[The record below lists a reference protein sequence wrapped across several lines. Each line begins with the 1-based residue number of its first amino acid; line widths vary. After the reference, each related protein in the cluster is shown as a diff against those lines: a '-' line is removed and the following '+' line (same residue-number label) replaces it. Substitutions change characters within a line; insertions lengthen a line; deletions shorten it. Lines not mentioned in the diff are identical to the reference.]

1 MGVYAAVQAADR
13 SEEAGH
19 EKSSRGARCRCFLI
33 ISLQMQLAWSPPAQ
47 MSDGNEFA
55 ELLWENGQTVV
66 HGRRK
71 HHQPAF
77 QPFGFGGG
85 SSSRS
90 QERYTSGGFSAMGM
104 AATVHDFAPGF
115 GVPHDNGDDD
125 AAAAAAASSAP
136 PIDLASLPPS
146 NHNAAA
152 NNRSA
157 PVATTCRE
165 PSKER
170 HGGLSVLTTRGD
182 PQPHL
187 AAAKPPR
194 LNGGA
199 GEGLMNFSLFSRPA
213 ALARASMQSAQRPQG
228 TTDKAANVTA
238 SNRVESTVVQTVSEP
253 RSATAFADQ
262 RAPWRP
268 QPKEVR
274 FASTAAA
281 PMPTVGSLQHEVGR
295 DKAGRS
301 MPMHKNEAR
310 KAPEATVATSSVCS
324 GNGAASD
331 EVWRQQKRK
340 SHVQAECSASQDDDL
355 DDEPGALR
363 RSASRSMKRSRTAE
377 VHNLSER
384 RRRDR
389 INEKMRALQELIP
402 NCNKIDKASMLDEA
416 IEYLKTLQLQVQVS
430 LTQMMSLGTGL
441 CIPPILLPAALQHLQ
456 IPPMAH
462 FPHLGMGLGY
472 GMGVFDMN
480 NTGTIPAIT
489 PMPGARFPCP
499 MIPGQ
504 TRFLKSMALAPWVT

>member
-1 MGVYAAVQAADR
+1 
-13 SEEAGH
+13 
-19 EKSSRGARCRCFLI
+19 
-33 ISLQMQLAWSPPAQ
+33 MQ
-47 MSDGNEFA
+47 N
-55 ELLWENGQTVV
+55 
-66 HGRRK
+66 
-71 HHQPAF
+71 
-77 QPFGFGGG
+77 
-85 SSSRS
+85 
-90 QERYTSGGFSAMGM
+90 
-104 AATVHDFAPGF
+104 
-115 GVPHDNGDDD
+115 
-125 AAAAAAASSAP
+125 
-136 PIDLASLPPS
+136 
-146 NHNAAA
+146 
-152 NNRSA
+152 
-157 PVATTCRE
+157 
-165 PSKER
+165 
-170 HGGLSVLTTRGD
+170 
-182 PQPHL
+182 
-187 AAAKPPR
+187 
-194 LNGGA
+194 
-199 GEGLMNFSLFSRPA
+199 
-213 ALARASMQSAQRPQG
+213 AQRPQG

-253 RSATAFADQ
+253 RSATVFADQ

-462 FPHLGMGLGY
+462 FPSSRHGIGVRDGCLRHEQHRNDSGDYTHAWCSLSLPNDPRPNQVPQVYGAGAMGN
-472 GMGVFDMN
+472 MN
-480 NTGTIPAIT
+480 QQPQCLSKEAAVQGANPGDTQMSIIMQGGDNEQFRIPH
-489 PMPGARFPCP
+489 
-499 MIPGQ
+499 PGQ
-504 TRFLKSMALAPWVT
+504 TKSSQFSEGVCKGTNITGRDDSES